1 MKKSKVSLGKGL
13 SAILGNLSN
22 DVISSSNKNLDNIL
36 ISQIERNPF
45 QPRNKFNQ
53 NKLDELALSIKQLGV
68 IQPITVRKINL
79 DKYQI
84 ISGERRYRASKIV
97 GLENIPAYIRIANDQ
112 EMLEM
117 ALVENIQR
125 ENLNPIEIALS
136 YKRLINECNL
146 TQEEC
151 SLRVGKKRTTITNFM
166 RLLKL
171 PTEIQ
176 NGLSEGKIS
185 TGHARALI
193 NIKSKENQMNIYH
206 DTVANY
212 YSVREVEQIAKT
224 FSERNYKRTSRNQE
238 YNKHPFAQQKMIH
251 DMTSKLKTEIEL
263 KYNKKGDGKIIIPF
277 KNEEELKKIYE
288 IIHA

>member
-79 DKYQI
+79 DKNKI

-277 KNEEELKKIYE
+277 KNEEELKKI
-288 IIHA
+288 

>member
-22 DVISSSNKNLDNIL
+22 DVMSSSNKNLDNIL

-251 DMTSKLKTEIEL
+251 DMTNKLKTEIEL

>member
-22 DVISSSNKNLDNIL
+22 DVMSSSNKNLDNIL

-97 GLENIPAYIRIANDQ
+97 GLESIPAYIRIANDQ

-171 PTEIQ
+171 PAEIQ

-193 NIKSKENQMNIYH
+193 SVKSKENQMNIYH

-224 FSERNYKRTSRNQE
+224 FAERNYKRTSRTQE
-238 YNKHPFAQQKMIH
+238 YNKHPFAHQKMIH
-251 DMTSKLKTEIEL
+251 DIKNKLKTEIEL
-263 KYNKKGDGKIIIPF
+263 KYYKKGDGKIIISF
-277 KNEEELKKIYE
+277 KNEEKLKKIYE
-288 IIHA
+288 IIYA

>member
-22 DVISSSNKNLDNIL
+22 DVMSSSNKNLDNIL
-36 ISQIERNPF
+36 ISQVERNPF

-224 FSERNYKRTSRNQE
+224 FSE
-238 YNKHPFAQQKMIH
+238 
-251 DMTSKLKTEIEL
+251 
-263 KYNKKGDGKIIIPF
+263 
-277 KNEEELKKIYE
+277 
-288 IIHA
+288 